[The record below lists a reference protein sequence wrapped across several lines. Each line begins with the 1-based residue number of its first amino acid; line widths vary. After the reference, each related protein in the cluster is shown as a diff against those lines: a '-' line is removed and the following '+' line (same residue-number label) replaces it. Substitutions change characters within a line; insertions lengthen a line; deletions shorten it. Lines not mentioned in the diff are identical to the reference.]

1 METKVNLNIA
11 LTIKA
16 EGKTQ
21 EEIEGFAYWLFQPF
35 VEQFVGDDD
44 LIGEGYEIKDFNIE
58 VINN

>member
-44 LIGEGYEIKDFNIE
+44 LIGEGYEIKDFDIE

>member
-16 EGKTQ
+16 EGKTK

-35 VEQFVGDDD
+35 IEQFVGDDD
-44 LIGEGYEIKDFNIE
+44 LIGEGYEIKDFEIE
-58 VINN
+58 VNE

>member
-21 EEIEGFAYWLFQPF
+21 EEINGFAYWLFQPF
-35 VEQFVGDDD
+35 IEQFVGSDD
-44 LIGEGYEIKDFNIE
+44 LLGDEGYEIKDFEIE
-58 VINN
+58 VNE

>member
-1 METKVNLNIA
+1 METKVNINIA

-44 LIGEGYEIKDFNIE
+44 LIGEDYEIKDFDIE
-58 VINN
+58 VVNN

>member
-35 VEQFVGDDD
+35 IEQFVGSDD
-44 LIGEGYEIKDFNIE
+44 LLGNEGYEIKDFEIE
-58 VINN
+58 VNE

>member
-44 LIGEGYEIKDFNIE
+44 LIGEGYEIKDFDIE
-58 VINN
+58 VVNN

>member
-1 METKVNLNIA
+1 MTTKVNLNIA

-44 LIGEGYEIKDFNIE
+44 LIGEGYEIKDFDIE
-58 VINN
+58 VIDN